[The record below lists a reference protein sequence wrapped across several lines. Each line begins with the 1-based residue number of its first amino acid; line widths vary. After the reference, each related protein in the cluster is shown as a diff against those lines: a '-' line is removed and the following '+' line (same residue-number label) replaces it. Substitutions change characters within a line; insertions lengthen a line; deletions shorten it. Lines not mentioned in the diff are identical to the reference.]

1 MMVSARARLG
11 RAAATEELLAA
22 ADAVVLA
29 PTGITPTLPV
39 VSTMAAG
46 VPIVG
51 VVTYALSE
59 LLEDRHTALMVA
71 SDRPKPLGRR
81 VMDLRA
87 DPSLAAKVADAA
99 RAEAYEL
106 HTLSKMVDRYRR
118 VFRQV
123 LAGAAVDPDDAV

>member
-1 MMVSARARLG
+1 
-11 RAAATEELLAA
+11 
-22 ADAVVLA
+22 
-29 PTGITPTLPV
+29 
-39 VSTMAAG
+39 
-46 VPIVG
+46 
-51 VVTYALSE
+51 
-59 LLEDRHTALMVA
+59 MVA
-71 SDRPKPLGRR
+71 TDHPKPLGRR

-123 LAGAAVDPDDAV
+123 LAGAAVDPDDGVPG